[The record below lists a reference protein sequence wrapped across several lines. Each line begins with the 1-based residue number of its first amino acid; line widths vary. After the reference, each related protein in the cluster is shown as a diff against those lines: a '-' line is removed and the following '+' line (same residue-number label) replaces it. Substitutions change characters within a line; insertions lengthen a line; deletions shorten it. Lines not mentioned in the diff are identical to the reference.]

1 MLKYLRTQIKNGEIN
16 PAWRNDLKV
25 EVKEEK
31 PKILKFGGF
40 IEKEYKTAGDEILD
54 EQMPFSELKVLTHFV
69 SGIKKEFPVEI
80 EVNNMLFS
88 SLRST
93 MPLRKTTKDGRIF

>member
-1 MLKYLRTQIKNGEIN
+1 M
-16 PAWRNDLKV
+16 

-80 EVNNMLFS
+80 EFIEVNNA
-88 SLRST
+88 
-93 MPLRKTTKDGRIF
+93 PEKDNKGWKDILNNVTPGNPCLQFE